1 MKDKIIKE
9 ILDNYYFPGELVQAE
24 IYGSGHINT
33 TFAFEFN
40 HGGKKEKFIG
50 QKINQTIFK
59 DIDGLMGNI
68 IHVTDHLR
76 SKIRTEGGDPDR
88 ETLTVL
94 KTKENKPY
102 CIDSRGEPWRIYY
115 FIDHCTSY
123 DVIESSEV
131 FYQSAKA
138 FGKFQKQ
145 LADFPAHQLHETIQD
160 FHNTKKRYKA
170 FKKVVEADTV
180 GRVKEVQEE
189 INFILDR
196 EHIANE
202 LIGYYDQGEIPLRV
216 THNDT
221 KTNNVLIDRKTG
233 QAVCVVD
240 LDTVMPG
247 LAVNDFGDSIR
258 FGTNTAA
265 EDEPDLSKVSC
276 DLERYDAFTKG
287 FLEALDGN
295 LTKREVDLL
304 PLGALTMTY
313 ESALRFLADFLEG
326 DVYFHINRPHHNLD
340 RARTQIKMVQEM
352 EAKWEQIQA
361 IMEKYK

>member
-1 MKDKIIKE
+1 M
-9 ILDNYYFPGELVQAE
+9 
-24 IYGSGHINT
+24 ST
-33 TFAFEFN
+33 
-40 HGGKKEKFIG
+40 
-50 QKINQTIFK
+50 TIF
-59 DIDGLMGNI
+59 
-68 IHVTDHLR
+68 
-76 SKIRTEGGDPDR
+76 
-88 ETLTVL
+88 
-94 KTKENKPY
+94 
-102 CIDSRGEPWRIYY
+102 
-115 FIDHCTSY
+115 
-123 DVIESSEV
+123 VI
-131 FYQSAKA
+131 
-138 FGKFQKQ
+138 Q
-145 LADFPAHQLHETIQD
+145 LP
-160 FHNTKKRYKA
+160 
-170 FKKVVEADTV
+170 
-180 GRVKEVQEE
+180 KEVQEE

-295 LTKREVDLL
+295 LTEREVDLL